1 MKQNKKYKDILVE
14 NKGTITSLYVGLML
28 VFYLGYVLLDNY
40 RLNKPDHWLS
50 TNYLTQ
56 EDIQR
61 IQGLGTW
68 TSVVEFLFIGLFIL
82 TAITLFYYRK
92 KRSALSYFLILHLS
106 LFLAIFGLGYVLSFF
121 LTAPIGNLTQPLILP
136 TFLLLIIAIYSI
148 FVRLRGQLEN

>member
-1 MKQNKKYKDILVE
+1 MNQNKKYIDILVK
-14 NKGTITSLYVGLML
+14 NKGAITFLYIGLML
-28 VFYLGYVLLDNY
+28 VFYLGFVLLDNN
-40 RLNKPDHWLS
+40 RINKSEHWLK

-92 KRSALSYFLILHLS
+92 KRSALSYFIVLHLC

-121 LTAPIGNLTQPLILP
+121 LTTPIGNLTQPLILP
-136 TFLLLIIAIYSI
+136 TFLLLIIASYAI